1 MVNPRKMRSHST
13 PVDRGDGDFPKQPS
27 SRPAEFSDVGSH
39 CNNPSTFHESDGS
52 EWGLCNEQQ
61 LEGMLLR
68 NLDFLYN
75 EAIRRIVLSG
85 FDEEIVMKAVL
96 RNGHCYG
103 NGDLLSNIIHNSLAC
118 LNGNRKDFDES
129 GTVFRDLKQL
139 EQYSLAGIICLLQQ
153 VRPQLTRGDAMWCLL
168 MSDLHVGRASSFDF
182 SIPSSEKSGETGD
195 CDLGARNWA
204 ESPVGISVP
213 TPIRPSPSNLLS
225 ATEVP
230 QFCDTYSR
238 LGLGS
243 EDSAVNGFLNNA
255 TANGLNF
262 GVGQSSNSFN
272 MSNSTR
278 TMKGNA
284 ASLFSSSFSEVPRA
298 REKYTPLSCSVGCS
312 HHSLTLCRQHRCRT
326 GVWGLPQCS
335 NLMKHYP
342 SLVYENAYT
351 THMMN
356 AGAGTTLPSESESES
371 RISHQYCGKQ
381 RVTGNADVS
390 SIVGNLENLQLDE
403 KHDAVVEQRD
413 EMVSKLTQQ
422 IEVLE
427 KQLQERIEWAQQK
440 ALQAAKKLSNDLNE
454 LKTLRMERDDTL
466 REKNKQPTESAA
478 MSDLFKLEDAL
489 KKKMTEVDHANAV
502 VKHLE
507 TENAEIRAEMV
518 AAKLSANESVRK
530 GLVVGK
536 REKKCQKKILAW
548 EKQNDK
554 LQEQVIEEKQKNN
567 QLQQQLHLIKETHKE
582 TELKWKHAMRAK
594 ELANSQVEKERRAKE
609 AAEAN
614 SARRQEALCRKI
626 EIDFQRY
633 KDDVQRLEDDLS
645 RLRTSSRS
653 SDQLKSSSN
662 LPYSTHDADVT
673 KTSRGS
679 VAKATVE
686 YLKNFQESSLKEI
699 KCDRECL
706 ICMKEEVSVVV
717 LPCAH
722 QVLCVGCNEA
732 HEKLSE
738 KNCPCCNTEIKQRI
752 RVFGVIS

>member
-1 MVNPRKMRSHST
+1 MRPHAT
-13 PVDRGDGDFPKQPS
+13 PVDHRDGDAPKQPS
-27 SRPAEFSDVGSH
+27 SRPAEFSDVGGH
-39 CNNPSTFHESDGS
+39 CNNPSSFYELDGS

-61 LEGMLLR
+61 LEGLLLR

-118 LNGNRKDFDES
+118 LNSGNHKDLDES

-153 VRPQLTRGDAMWCLL
+153 ARPQLNRGDAMWCLL
-168 MSDLHVGRASSFDF
+168 MSDLHVGRACSFEF
-182 SIPSSEKSGETGD
+182 SVPSFEKVGETGG
-195 CDLGARNWA
+195 CDVGTRNWA
-204 ESPVGISVP
+204 ESPAGISVP
-213 TPIRPSPSNLLS
+213 TPVRPSPSNMAS
-225 ATEVP
+225 GTEVP
-230 QFCDTYSR
+230 QFCETYGR
-238 LGLGS
+238 LGLGCG
-243 EDSAVNGFLNNA
+243 DSAANGFLNNA
-255 TANGLNF
+255 TANSSSF

-278 TMKGNA
+278 TMKRNA
-284 ASLFSSSFSEVPRA
+284 ASLFSSSSSSFSELPRS
-298 REKYTPLSCSVGCS
+298 REQHTPLSSVGCS
-312 HHSLTLCRQHRCRT
+312 HHSLTLCKQHRGRT
-326 GVWGLPQCS
+326 GVWGFPRCS
-335 NLMKHYP
+335 NLTTHCP
-342 SLVYENAYT
+342 GAIYENAYS
-351 THMMN
+351 THMFN
-356 AGAGTTLPSESESES
+356 AGASSILPSRSDSEPQT
-371 RISHQYCGKQ
+371 SHQYCGKPGDA
-381 RVTGNADVS
+381 GNVDVS
-390 SIVGNLENLQLDE
+390 SIVGNLENLQLEE
-403 KHDAVVEQRD
+403 KHDAGADQKD

-422 IEVLE
+422 IELLE

-466 REKNKQPTESAA
+466 RERNKQPNESTA
-478 MSDLFKLEDAL
+478 MSDLFKLESAL
-489 KKKMTEVDHANAV
+489 KKNMAEVDYANAA

-530 GLVVGK
+530 GLVVEK
-536 REKKCQKKILAW
+536 REKKCQKKLLAW

-554 LQEQVIEEKQKNN
+554 LQEEVNEEKQKNN
-567 QLQQQLHLIKETHKE
+567 QLQQQLYLIKEAHKGA
-582 TELKWKHAMRAK
+582 ELNWKHAIRAK
-594 ELANSQVEKERRAKE
+594 EVAISQVEKERRAKE

-614 SARRQEALCRKI
+614 GARRQEALCRKI

-633 KDDVQRLEDDLS
+633 KDDVQRLEEDLL

-653 SDQLKSSSN
+653 IQLN
-662 LPYSTHDADVT
+662 CLPNMQSTQDANVT
-673 KTSRGS
+673 KALRGS
-679 VAKATVE
+679 VAKPPSE
-686 YLKNFQESSLKEI
+686 PKKFQESCRKEI
-699 KCDRECL
+699 NCDRECL
-706 ICMKEEVSVVV
+706 ICMKEEVSVVF

-722 QVLCVGCNEA
+722 QVLCVGCNEV
-732 HEKLSE
+732 HEKISG
-738 KNCPCCNTEIKQRI
+738 KNCPYCSTEIKQRI